1 MSYLNATQ
9 FYSCLYKKDQ
19 ILLVL
24 SIVYNK
30 TTLEAELQFYDSIN
44 QERILL
50 AFIKYSC
57 IDACKSN
64 LKVIKLGSKKDFR
77 ISIFGT

>member
-1 MSYLNATQ
+1 MSYLIATQ

-44 QERILL
+44 QERI
-50 AFIKYSC
+50 Y
-57 IDACKSN
+57 
-64 LKVIKLGSKKDFR
+64 
-77 ISIFGT
+77 